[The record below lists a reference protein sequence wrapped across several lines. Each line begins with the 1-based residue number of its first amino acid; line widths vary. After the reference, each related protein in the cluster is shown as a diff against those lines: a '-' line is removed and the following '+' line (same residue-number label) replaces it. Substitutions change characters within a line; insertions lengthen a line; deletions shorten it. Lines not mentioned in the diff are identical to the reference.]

1 MTTSRA
7 WGELWQLD
15 GVAREQR
22 NVLLRGRDTHDYS
35 CVDRLYGPTA
45 LTPDEEPP
53 MFTPIPL
60 FTADTG
66 DRLAAV
72 GDGAA
77 QATPWRTSR

>member
-1 MTTSRA
+1 MGRGLQRVDQVLEA
-7 WGELWQLD
+7 V
-15 GVAREQR
+15 GVVAHAE
-22 NVLLRGRDTHDYS
+22 DW
-35 CVDRLYGPTA
+35 LYGPTA

-60 FTADTG
+60 ATADTG

-77 QATPWRTSR
+77 

>member
-1 MTTSRA
+1 M
-7 WGELWQLD
+7 
-15 GVAREQR
+15 
-22 NVLLRGRDTHDYS
+22 LLRARDTHDYS
-35 CVDRLYGPTA
+35 FVDWLYGPTA

-60 FTADTG
+60 ATADTG

-77 QATPWRTSR
+77 